1 MKRALIAIVVMFA
14 LLPSVADAQA
24 PCPPDAAE
32 RASALR
38 ARLDRERY
46 KVKRWRIGWAIGY
59 TVLAGGQLALV
70 LTETAPTGEF
80 DDAQRTSLIVGT
92 AKAAL
97 GGATRALKTIKNPRP
112 AVTGDACADLAA
124 AEAAFELTART
135 ERKGF
140 LLAHIA
146 NLAVHP
152 AGSLYIGLAED
163 DAWDEAAVSFL
174 TGYAVSL
181 AATYTQPRGA
191 WKEHRRAPEARTW
204 YVAPLVTPH
213 TRGFSVAWT
222 FE

>member
-1 MKRALIAIVVMFA
+1 VKSAIVAAAVILAFA
-14 LLPSVADAQA
+14 ADAAAQT
-24 PCPPDAAE
+24 CPPDAEA
-32 RASALR
+32 RATALR
-38 ARLDRERY
+38 ARLDRERS
-46 KVKRWRIGWAIGY
+46 KVTRWRIGWAIGY

-80 DDAQRTSLIVGT
+80 DDAQRASLTVGT
-92 AKAAL
+92 IKAAL
-97 GGATRALKTIKNPRP
+97 GAATRGLKTIKNPRL

-135 ERKGF
+135 ERKAFFIG
-140 LLAHIA
+140 HIA
-146 NLAVHP
+146 NLAVHT

-181 AATYTQPRGA
+181 AATYTMPRGA

-204 YVAPLVTPH
+204 HVAPLVTPH